1 MCYFNEYRIR
11 LHRDTDMLFHRHTTS
26 NKIDSNTI
34 SNSQFKSI
42 QSVRFYKAILV
53 VLHVAL
59 ALLAI
64 GALVYKIMLIKKQ
77 GVIYGLDK
85 IDIVFEAVIL
95 FFCLIWT
102 FLLAV
107 RFYNWS

>member
-1 MCYFNEYRIR
+1 MNIGFGSIETR
-11 LHRDTDMLFHRHTTS
+11 MLFHRHTTS

-34 SNSQFKSI
+34 SNSQFQSI

-59 ALLAI
+59 GLLAI
-64 GALVYKIMLIKKQ
+64 GALVYKILLIKKQ

-85 IDIVFEAVIL
+85 IDIVYEAVIL
-95 FFCLIWT
+95 FYCFIWI

-107 RFYNWS
+107 RFFDWN